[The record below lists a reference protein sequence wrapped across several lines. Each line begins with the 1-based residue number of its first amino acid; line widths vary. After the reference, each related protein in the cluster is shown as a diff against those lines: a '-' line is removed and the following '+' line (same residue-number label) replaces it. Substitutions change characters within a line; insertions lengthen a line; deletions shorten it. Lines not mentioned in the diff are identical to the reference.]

1 MNRPKVRPPATMI
14 GAARRPESWIAAWA
28 PEVWVDEGA
37 ALLEDGELLDE
48 VKDADSEVVAAAI

>member
-1 MNRPKVRPPATMI
+1 MI

-37 ALLEDGELLDE
+37 ALLEDGEVLDD
-48 VKDADSEVVAAAI
+48 VTDADSEVVAAAI